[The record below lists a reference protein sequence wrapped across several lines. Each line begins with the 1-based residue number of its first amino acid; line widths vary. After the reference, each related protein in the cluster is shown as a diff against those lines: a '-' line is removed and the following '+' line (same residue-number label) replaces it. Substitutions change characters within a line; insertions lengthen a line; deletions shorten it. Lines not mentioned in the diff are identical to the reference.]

1 MCIRDRAT
9 TLEGSTNART
19 AQSRLSDD
27 LYRLYLVALSW
38 LLFPIYGEVF
48 AAVLPSSPE
57 SVEWVFTIGVI
68 AVQLGWLWSG
78 IRGGPMMVLQ
88 GSIVHELLAPI
99 SPRQTLAP
107 QLLRQSLA
115 WAAIG
120 AVVSGFV
127 TSLGGQ
133 FTFAQAGRVSV
144 AGFLIGL
151 GSIPWG
157 VSVMTGWRS
166 HGQRRT
172 MLVGGPVL
180 AALITS
186 IAVLTAGPVGSNF
199 TLAVFAVTSLAGF
212 GFAWMALDE
221 IPIPSL
227 WQRARRLESARSAF
241 LEVDLHR
248 MLVDL
253 RRAGESAP
261 IGTTRL
267 PTGRWLSAW
276 RWAAPIR
283 HAMPWSSI
291 RLVAGVAASILLI
304 AFDALEHGVW
314 LSVFGVAWLFIGY
327 EITRGLAAL
336 ADHVGF
342 VSHFPGG
349 SMRLL
354 VGQLVAS
361 LIFGG
366 ALITI
371 GAAWS
376 MLIDF
381 GLGAGATLLAFAGIL
396 GGAMQARLGSPPTA
410 TFMQKYG
417 IQMAAGL
424 LWTRAAAAPLALLV
438 VVILTFHGYVDPGLI
453 VIPEIAEFDI
463 AGAARGVIP
472 AVLIGAAL
480 AAVQPLESALR

>member
-1 MCIRDRAT
+1 
-9 TLEGSTNART
+9 
-19 AQSRLSDD
+19 
-27 LYRLYLVALSW
+27 
-38 LLFPIYGEVF
+38 
-48 AAVLPSSPE
+48 
-57 SVEWVFTIGVI
+57 
-68 AVQLGWLWSG
+68 
-78 IRGGPMMVLQ
+78 
-88 GSIVHELLAPI
+88 
-99 SPRQTLAP
+99 
-107 QLLRQSLA
+107 
-115 WAAIG
+115 
-120 AVVSGFV
+120 
-127 TSLGGQ
+127 
-133 FTFAQAGRVSV
+133 
-144 AGFLIGL
+144 
-151 GSIPWG
+151 
-157 VSVMTGWRS
+157 
-166 HGQRRT
+166 
-172 MLVGGPVL
+172 
-180 AALITS
+180 
-186 IAVLTAGPVGSNF
+186 
-199 TLAVFAVTSLAGF
+199 
-212 GFAWMALDE
+212 
-221 IPIPSL
+221 
-227 WQRARRLESARSAF
+227 
-241 LEVDLHR
+241 
-248 MLVDL
+248 
-253 RRAGESAP
+253 
-261 IGTTRL
+261 
-267 PTGRWLSAW
+267 
-276 RWAAPIR
+276 
-283 HAMPWSSI
+283 MPWSII
-291 RLVAGVAASILLI
+291 RLGAGVAASILLI

-314 LSVFGVAWLFIGY
+314 LSIFGVAWLFIGY

-366 ALITI
+366 ALIAI

-424 LWTRAAAAPLALLV
+424 LWARAAAAPLALLV

-480 AAVQPLESALR
+480 AAVQPLENALR

>member
-1 MCIRDRAT
+1 MAT

-48 AAVLPSSPE
+48 AAVLPSSTE

-88 GSIVHELLAPI
+88 GSIVHELLAPV

-107 QLLRQSLA
+107 QLLQQSLA

-120 AVVSGFV
+120 AVVSGFL

-151 GSIPWG
+151 GSIAWG

-186 IAVLTAGPVGSNF
+186 IAVLTAGPVGSNV

-283 HAMPWSSI
+283 HAMPWSII
-291 RLVAGVAASILLI
+291 RL
-304 AFDALEHGVW
+304 
-314 LSVFGVAWLFIGY
+314 
-327 EITRGLAAL
+327 
-336 ADHVGF
+336 
-342 VSHFPGG
+342 
-349 SMRLL
+349 
-354 VGQLVAS
+354 
-361 LIFGG
+361 G
-366 ALITI
+366 A
-371 GAAWS
+371 
-376 MLIDF
+376 
-381 GLGAGATLLAFAGIL
+381 
-396 GGAMQARLGSPPTA
+396 
-410 TFMQKYG
+410 
-417 IQMAAGL
+417 
-424 LWTRAAAAPLALLV
+424 
-438 VVILTFHGYVDPGLI
+438 
-453 VIPEIAEFDI
+453 
-463 AGAARGVIP
+463 
-472 AVLIGAAL
+472 
-480 AAVQPLESALR
+480 